1 MKKGGG
7 DDMRL
12 CLPPVIITV
21 GGSERLGRFLAL
33 WLRLPQ
39 EERVTFYVK
48 VRSRHALKVRAWRVR
63 HLRSPAN

>member
-1 MKKGGG
+1 
-7 DDMRL
+7 
-12 CLPPVIITV
+12 V